1 MPRSS
6 PRFSAASEAVSPPTA
21 SKDTDKDLDYLSDN
35 IDNGESPNASSRRL
49 FVGVGN
55 PSNGTASSAKSPA
68 GRGVTSS
75 GSTAIITHIRHAL
88 DESTRCMS
96 LHQPPGKSDGSG
108 FGYVYSTG
116 STAPLSC
123 PAGYLSYSPFR
134 RRWEV
139 YYRNTLT
146 GAGNTG
152 FAISSTPTIVAHA
165 HRITSNQRD
174 GEVASPSDYR
184 MKSLPMIQAD
194 DGTVAPPPKV
204 LQTTLRLIELRRMM
218 ELVVAQVSPSGSASA
233 ISSRVQTRQ
242 MTIISLESA
251 LSDLLEHENGKSD
264 EEDEDR
270 YASSPM
276 QSMRYVKLLRS
287 ASVEAIRKAL
297 ALPIECSVGDDTN
310 DAYMWRVVLAD
321 SYEAQ
326 LGPRS
331 GELSPT
337 TCQCNDDQIRYVQK
351 FVKDCLALDRI
362 VDMTIEGGYV
372 QRKRGIDGGAYF
384 GRAAS
389 SPSSADD
396 DSDSSSDV
404 QIIEGPAIA
413 APVPAPSVVAPVPE
427 TPIPAPS
434 PPVLSLTSTG
444 RRPKRMRESV
454 RRSPSL
460 DGSMIGSRDNETA
473 ATVAVTTTIAK
484 KKPKSNDTTAKSP
497 GRVSPSL
504 DRTGKNIQL
513 YASTLGTPQ
522 ADQGRCEAGRPK
534 RKIKQVIRFNADPIP
549 YKVQRS
555 AAEMAKSGD
564 GFNCPACMAVVS
576 YDATQCPSCQLRCQY
591 APGAG
596 VQIIKDRGDVLS
608 SASDDIKFG
617 KTEKPARD
625 DTRQT
630 TGQSSNEEK
639 RVLRARPKRASP
651 MLATREAAVS
661 AGSNKTKEAKKDK
674 QAKSAPKAKPMPKPP
689 SKPPAPVQPK
699 SRYNPDNLPV
709 SAQRLFAVAPG
720 IVECEACLKLFSQ
733 SSVQGHRRRL
743 HGLKANQLACAHC
756 ELTFPTK
763 KERHEHIRSSHPG
776 KPVGVDAKTISQ
788 HKIYQYLCPC
798 CKKVF
803 SLIDLETHLAE
814 AHSTT
819 LDKVR
824 SAVLWVCPFCPGGR
838 SKKTFRDHHSLKF
851 HCEEAHEECQLLG
864 AILFVPGVSGKR
876 YPETKKSRSRSP
888 VPSSTIAE
896 PPRRYYAKT
905 EPAES
910 DENASGEDN
919 YVEENPFVLHRLSIK
934 PLDLLNATTISRELL
949 TSNPSTAD
957 ILTTV
962 NSTVEA
968 LEETIEASG
977 SADEA
982 LEKEYSDEARLYTRT
997 IRERAGK
1004 AESEKLEKE
1013 KYKAT
1018 CDEQQMMWEYEN
1030 RGKKRSANSL
1040 EEEALLSRPIKYEK
1054 RPAASAA
1061 TGGCCVGEGCR
1072 LCDGTHASELITEA
1086 EMNEAEGDIG
1096 KVLPIPFGGAKASE
1110 GSMLIPMNQLLMPE
1124 IKEIDVDD
1132 YLADSDIE
1140 QEEKEEAKE
1149 KEKRPSRR
1157 KQKAEQALSEM
1168 GHLCRLRHTLS
1179 FVEEY
1184 NQDLLPAIQRN
1195 PKNYHV

>member
-1 MPRSS
+1 M
-6 PRFSAASEAVSPPTA
+6 VSPPSN
-21 SKDTDKDLDYLSDN
+21 SKAEGEDLD
-35 IDNGESPNASSRRL
+35 IGGIGNGDLCSASARRL
-49 FVGVGN
+49 FAGVGAA
-55 PSNGTASSAKSPA
+55 STATASSAKSPV

-75 GSTAIITHIRHAL
+75 SSTAIITHIRHAL

-96 LHQPPGKSDGSG
+96 LQQPPGKNEGSG
-108 FGYVYSTG
+108 YGYAYSTG

-134 RRWEV
+134 RRWDV

-152 FAISSTPTIVAHA
+152 FATSSTPTIVVHA
-165 HRITSNQRD
+165 HRISIRRSSD
-174 GEVASPSDYR
+174 VVSPSDYR
-184 MKSLPMIQAD
+184 LSSPPIQAD
-194 DGTVAPPPKV
+194 DGTIAPPPKV
-204 LQTTLRLIELRRMM
+204 LQTTLRLVELRRML
-218 ELVVAQVSPSGSASA
+218 ELVVAQSGSGGGTPA

-242 MTIISLESA
+242 MTIVSLGSV
-251 LSDLLEHENGKSD
+251 LSDLLELECGKSD
-264 EEDEDR
+264 DDGN
-270 YASSPM
+270 AVSPM
-276 QSMRYVKLLRS
+276 QSIRYVKLLRCAS
-287 ASVEAIRKAL
+287 AEAIRKAL
-297 ALPIECSVGDDTN
+297 AMPIECSVGDDTD
-310 DAYMWRVVLAD
+310 DAYMWRLVLAD

-337 TCQCNDDQIRYVQK
+337 TCQCNDDQIDYVQK

-362 VDMTIEGGYV
+362 VDMMIEGGYV
-372 QRKRGIDGGAYF
+372 QRKGGIDCGYF
-384 GRAAS
+384 GRAAIS
-389 SPSSADD
+389 TSSADY

-404 QIIEGPAIA
+404 QIIEGPAVAQA
-413 APVPAPSVVAPVPE
+413 AATVVPVPLP
-427 TPIPAPS
+427 PIPAPS
-434 PPVLSLTSTG
+434 PPVLSLTSSG

-460 DGSMIGSRDNETA
+460 DGSVVCSRNGDEAA
-473 ATVAVTTTIAK
+473 ATVAVAATIANKESKYDHTTT
-484 KKPKSNDTTAKSP
+484 KSAGEALSSP
-497 GRVSPSL
+497 
-504 DRTGKNIQL
+504 DQMGKNIQL
-513 YASTLGTPQ
+513 YASTFGAPQ
-522 ADQGRCEAGRPK
+522 ADQGRCEGGRPK

-555 AAEMAKSGD
+555 AAETAKSGN

-576 YDATQCPSCQLRCQY
+576 YDSTQCPSCQLRCQY

-596 VQIIKDRGDVLS
+596 VQIIKERGDVLS

-617 KTEKPARD
+617 KMEAATPLNNIK
-625 DTRQT
+625 QT
-630 TGQSSNEEK
+630 TGQSSVEEK

-651 MLATREAAVS
+651 MLTEDAAVS
-661 AGSNKTKEAKKDK
+661 TGQNKTKEEKKNK
-674 QAKSAPKAKPMPKPP
+674 QTKTAPKTKPKIKAPP
-689 SKPPAPVQPK
+689 NSSALEQPT
-699 SRYNPDNLPV
+699 RYNPANLPV

-756 ELTFPTK
+756 ELIFPTK
-763 KERHEHIRSSHPG
+763 EERHEHIRTSHPG
-776 KPVGVDAKTISQ
+776 KPVGVNSKTIAR
-788 HKIYQYLCPC
+788 HKLYQYLCPYC
-798 CKKVF
+798 EKAF
-803 SLIDLETHLAE
+803 SLIDLEMHLSE

-824 SAVLWVCPFCPGGR
+824 RDVLWACPFCPGGR
-838 SKKTFRDHHSLKF
+838 SKKTFPDHHSLKF
-851 HCEEAHEECQLLG
+851 HCEEAHDECQLLG

-876 YPETKKSRSRSP
+876 YRETKKGRSKSP
-888 VPSSTIAE
+888 LPSTSISE
-896 PPRRYYAKT
+896 PPRRYYAQA
-905 EPAES
+905 EPTES
-910 DENASGEDN
+910 DDEAPLGEDEE
-919 YVEENPFVLHRLSIK
+919 VEENPFVLHRLSIK

-949 TSNPSTAD
+949 TSNPSTTD

-968 LEETIEASG
+968 LEETIEVSC
-977 SADEA
+977 SVDEG
-982 LEKEYSDEARLYTRT
+982 LEKEYSDEARLYART
-997 IRERAGK
+997 IRERGVK

-1013 KYKAT
+1013 KYKAI

-1054 RPAASAA
+1054 RPVTSASAA
-1061 TGGCCVGEGCR
+1061 TGACCAGEGCR
-1072 LCDGTHASELITEA
+1072 LCDGTHASELVTEA
-1086 EMNEAEGDIG
+1086 EMNEAGGDIS
-1096 KVLPIPFGGAKASE
+1096 KIIPIPFGGAKASE
-1110 GSMLIPMNQLLMPE
+1110 GATLVPINQLLMPE

-1132 YLADSDIE
+1132 YLADSDVE
-1140 QEEKEEAKE
+1140 QEEKEENKE

-1157 KQKAEQALSEM
+1157 KQKAEQALSEL
-1168 GHLCRLRHTLS
+1168 GYLCRLRHTLS

-1184 NQDLLPAIQRN
+1184 NEDLLPAIQRN